1 MKTVTSRGLFPTA
14 AEELKWDVRQ
24 RLAMLEA
31 TVLWEVRVTT
41 AALTRLFG
49 ISRGQASKDFSL
61 YQRLAPDNLLYDL
74 HLKAYRASGSFAPR
88 FMLGTAEEFL
98 LLAEA
103 GSALGRS
110 VVVPITPGCVAVET
124 LRPPARTADL
134 GVLRAM
140 HGAIRAGQ
148 RISAPYH
155 SLTRETRS
163 LELEPHALVFNGFRW
178 HVRAWCAEHGDFRD
192 FVLGRFPAVPVEVG
206 PARHGAADDDDWQ
219 YWETLQIEPHP
230 GLSLKQQAA
239 IADDYGM
246 EDGRLLLTVR
256 RALVSYVLSMLRLD
270 GSAPSDPKA
279 AQLVLS
285 ARQAAKA
292 PRAGSNRGY

>member
-31 TVLWEVRVTT
+31 TVLWEGRVTT

-61 YQRLAPDNLLYDL
+61 YQQLAPDNLLYDL
-74 HLKAYRASGSFAPR
+74 NLKAYRASDAFAPR
-88 FMLGTAEEFL
+88 FMRGTAEEFL

-103 GSALGRS
+103 GSALGQS
-110 VVVPITPGCVAVET
+110 VVLPITPGAVAVET

-134 GVLRAM
+134 GMLRAV
-140 HGAIRAGQ
+140 HGAIRSGQ
-148 RISAPYH
+148 RIAAPYQ
-155 SLTRETRS
+155 SLAREART

-178 HVRAWCAEHGDFRD
+178 HVRAWSAGHGEFGD
-192 FVLGRFPAVPVEVG
+192 FVLGRFLATPVEAG
-206 PARHGAADDDDWQ
+206 LAGHGAADDDDWQ

-230 GLSLKQQAA
+230 GLSPQQRAA
-239 IADDYGM
+239 VADDYGM

-256 RALVSYVLSMLRLD
+256 RALAFYVLSMLRLD
-270 GSAPSDPKA
+270 DSAPADPKV
-279 AQLVLS
+279 AQLVLV
-285 ARQAAKA
+285 ARKAAKA
-292 PRAGSNRGY
+292 PAAGSYRGL